1 MAFWTGGGAA
11 SVPRRDFRF
20 LVNMDNIPVWVAKA
34 VTLPT
39 INVSDA
45 AKVQFLNHEFKFPG
59 TVKYTDVTVT
69 LLDAVD
75 QDISLKVLE
84 YLTQG
89 GYQTPDNIGGAG
101 SDEINLDTAKG
112 TVLFKN
118 EMVTN
123 LSITQLGAPA
133 PLAEGASGPA
143 TGAIERD
150 LEYIFE
156 NAFAKSV
163 QFPQSLSYASENV
176 SDIKITFAFD
186 YFKVRQAAGT
196 VPPGFEAS

>member
-1 MAFWTGGGAA
+1 MAFWTGGNAA

-59 TVKYTDVTVT
+59 TIKYTDVTVT
-69 LLDAVD
+69 LLDAVE
-75 QDISLKVLE
+75 QDISLKVLN

-89 GYQTPDNIGGAG
+89 GYQTPDNIPGG
-101 SDEINLDTAKG
+101 DFENTAKG
-112 TVLFKN
+112 TILFKN

-123 LSITQLGAPA
+123 LSITQLGAPSEETA
-133 PLAEGASGPA
+133 GTAEGNN
-143 TGAIERD
+143 IQRD
-150 LEYIFE
+150 LTYVFE

-186 YFKVRQAAGT
+186 YFKVEQTQSDFAVPAGFA
-196 VPPGFEAS
+196 V